1 MTATTIAT
9 LAPELGT
16 LGKRRA
22 ASLIG
27 LAPFV
32 HDSGKYK
39 GQRRI
44 GGGRWDLRHAL
55 YMPVLTAVQKDATL
69 RAFYR
74 HLVDDRGKR
83 KKIALAAAM
92 RKMFIHMDRLVA
104 GLNGK
109 EEAMPT

>member
-1 MTATTIAT
+1 
-9 LAPELGT
+9 
-16 LGKRRA
+16 
-22 ASLIG
+22 
-27 LAPFV
+27 
-32 HDSGKYK
+32 
-39 GQRRI
+39 
-44 GGGRWDLRHAL
+44 
-55 YMPVLTAVQKDATL
+55 MPVLTAVQKDATL